1 MPDWLAGVEGAVS
14 GATGASQPPDERS
27 RLRLNKPVPK
37 SYGGSGEES
46 TGSYKHGG
54 KVKRTGPAKLHKGE
68 RVLTKKQAKK
78 YAKKSGRK

>member
-1 MPDWLAGVEGAVS
+1 MDIIGGIEGAVS

-37 SYGGSGEES
+37 SYGGSGEDAD
-46 TGSYKHGG
+46 SYKRGG

-68 RVLTKKQAKK
+68 RVLTKRQAKK
-78 YAKKSGRK
+78 YAKKRGRK